1 MKKINKKEFSKL
13 IVISYI
19 ILTTVLIVY
28 TLIWSWVFSDSTP
41 LCVILGLVTGIGVTI
56 TNGYFRKSEAEN
68 LVKLRMKIKKQ
79 DMDTSEIDMKID
91 EVLATNTEVNIL

>member
-1 MKKINKKEFSKL
+1 MKKKEFSKI
-13 IVISYI
+13 IVISYFI
-19 ILTTVLIVY
+19 ITSILILY
-28 TLIWSWVFSDSTP
+28 TLIWSWVFSDATP
-41 LCVILGLVTGIGVTI
+41 LCVILGLVTGIGVAI

-91 EVLATNTEVNIL
+91 EVLSTNTEVNIM

>member
-1 MKKINKKEFSKL
+1 MKNKKEFSKL
-13 IVISYI
+13 IVISYF
-19 ILTTVLIVY
+19 ILTTILIIY
-28 TLIWSWVFSDSTP
+28 TLIWCWVFSDSTP
-41 LCVILGLVTGIGVTI
+41 LCVILGLVTGIGVAI

-91 EVLATNTEVNIL
+91 EVLSTNTEVNIL